1 MASGPKSV
9 PDLSTRDEFDIRA
22 RNLRIRMATYGRRLD
37 NVHNHPHNDLTPD
50 DVVMLRG
57 RLDDARAGLLAAEQQ
72 VKDDPHAASLA
83 LDAAADLA
91 DRIGRLGLI
100 SAPAPRESID
110 VVGTP
115 PGSTPVL
122 DAIFWLLEGGPFRRP

>member
-1 MASGPKSV
+1 MASGPKAV
-9 PDLSTRDEFDIRA
+9 PDLSPREEFDIRA

-37 NVHNHPHNDLTPD
+37 NVHNHPHNDLRPD

-57 RLDDARAGLLAAEQQ
+57 RLDDARAGLFAAEQQ
-72 VKDDPHAASLA
+72 AKDDLHGASFA
-83 LDAAADLA
+83 LDSAADLA

-100 SAPAPRESID
+100 TGPAPQESVD
-110 VVGTP
+110 VFEAP